1 MMKRFL
7 FTLLSLLSF
16 SILFAQANQEWDE
29 TYGGQSNDEARS
41 IIETNDGGYLI
52 VGYTESQGSGNM
64 DGWAIKLAPDGSME
78 WDMTYGGAKD
88 DELFDVIEL
97 ENGYAMVGA
106 TASIGEGKADF
117 WLVLADKDGSMQ
129 WDRAYG
135 GNKEDKATQIIK
147 DFDGNVFIA
156 GYTKSKGGGGRDI
169 YIIKVEPFAGEKERG
184 KLIWKKN
191 FGGGGTD
198 YPGRIRLNEVDSFVY
213 IIGSSNSSGNGGMD
227 MMLYKMDRQ
236 RGNIRT
242 KKNFGGRAYE
252 HGNDFC
258 FTENNGYILV
268 GGTMSDSKGFFDSW
282 VIKLEEEFYSE
293 WEHTYGGGKNEEW
306 VSVVQF
312 DDSYLLAG
320 FTESMGEGKTDG
332 WLMKLDKKGKK
343 LWEKNYGDVGD
354 DQIAKLI
361 KTKDGGYI
369 FVGSTDSLG
378 EGKMDFWIVK
388 FK

>member
-1 MMKRFL
+1 
-7 FTLLSLLSF
+7 
-16 SILFAQANQEWDE
+16 
-29 TYGGQSNDEARS
+29 
-41 IIETNDGGYLI
+41 
-52 VGYTESQGSGNM
+52 
-64 DGWAIKLAPDGSME
+64 
-78 WDMTYGGAKD
+78 
-88 DELFDVIEL
+88 
-97 ENGYAMVGA
+97 
-106 TASIGEGKADF
+106 
-117 WLVLADKDGSMQ
+117 
-129 WDRAYG
+129 
-135 GNKEDKATQIIK
+135 
-147 DFDGNVFIA
+147 
-156 GYTKSKGGGGRDI
+156 
-169 YIIKVEPFAGEKERG
+169 
-184 KLIWKKN
+184 
-191 FGGGGTD
+191 
-198 YPGRIRLNEVDSFVY
+198 
-213 IIGSSNSSGNGGMD
+213 MD

-312 DDSYLLAG
+312 EDSYLLAG

-332 WLMKLDKKGKK
+332 WLMKLDKKGKT

-354 DQIAKLI
+354 DQIDKLI

-378 EGKMDFWIVK
+378 EGKKDFWIVK